1 MGMLGKNTIPTASA
15 PYPLH
20 GEPKPSN
27 RPQSL
32 SNDVGRYPT
41 SFNSV
46 RGRAGFPCS
55 RQWIRREPL
64 MVQQQRAVLAPHDPL
79 HGGRKATDCPQ
90 SPSNDVG

>member
-20 GEPKPSN
+20 GEPKACN

-32 SNDVGRYPT
+32 SNDVGRPPT
-41 SFNSV
+41 SFDSA
-46 RGRAGFPCS
+46 RGRVGCPCS

-64 MVQQQRAVLAPHDPL
+64 MVQQQRAVSAPHDPL
-79 HGGRKATDCPQ
+79 HGERKATDRPQ
-90 SPSNDVG
+90 SP